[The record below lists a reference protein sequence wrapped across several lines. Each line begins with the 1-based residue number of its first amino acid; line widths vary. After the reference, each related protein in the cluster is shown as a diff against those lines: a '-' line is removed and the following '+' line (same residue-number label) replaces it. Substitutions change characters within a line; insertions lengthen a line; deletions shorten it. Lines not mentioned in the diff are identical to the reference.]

1 MLDDPSLAAGQ
12 PDTENA
18 RLDALRRYQILD
30 TGAEER
36 FDAITRV
43 AVASFRAPIA
53 LVSLVTDDRQ
63 WFKSC
68 VGLTFDGTPREHAFC
83 ARTIETDAVLVVR
96 DASRDRRFRDNPL
109 VTGEPFIRFYA
120 GAPLITP
127 DGHRLGSLCIIDRK
141 PRRSFS
147 AQDERSLKTLAGL
160 VVDQMGLRRG
170 ELSRAA
176 VVGFT
181 EATELAMLSVT
192 PDSIIRFANRAA
204 AELFGYAR
212 EELLGGSLDLI
223 MPPHLHGAHAAMLT
237 RVAAEGASKLAG
249 RTVEVVAR
257 RKDRTE
263 VPVELSLSLWR
274 DERGFGLGAIVRDIT
289 ERRARDTR
297 LLRLAHHDELTGL
310 CNRHR
315 FEALLTD
322 LYECRADASV
332 LLLGLDGFKGVNDG
346 FGHAVGDALL
356 QALAIR
362 LPGAL
367 PSGATLARFGGDA
380 FAVLLPGVGDPLA
393 IERVGSAMLS
403 ALAAPFTID
412 DQIIRLDACVGFA
425 LTPGHGAD
433 AEELMASA
441 DLALHQAKQEGGGR
455 VRMYTPEMRRA
466 ARAHRETLDALRR
479 ALRQGELVLHYQ
491 PQVCLRSGRLV
502 GAEALIRWQHP
513 QHGLVLPGA
522 FLPAIETSALALSVG
537 AWVLDEACRQMA
549 AWRAAGLS
557 IGRVGV
563 NLFSAQFQTGDLAE
577 QVLGALARHGLAP
590 GDLELEVTE
599 RVTLQ
604 DDERVLGVL
613 RELHARGVRIAFDDF
628 GTGYAS
634 LSTLKRFP
642 LTVLKIDRAFVRD
655 LLTDADDAA
664 ITRAIVVMSNEL
676 GLETVAEGIETAEH
690 EVALRVLGCRV
701 GQGFRYGRAMPA
713 ADLATLAQGE
723 SGVSIGSR
731 PDRVAV

>member
-1 MLDDPSLAAGQ
+1 MLDDPSPVAGQ
-12 PDTENA
+12 TNAENA

-43 AVASFRAPIA
+43 AAASFRAPIA
-53 LVSLVTDDRQ
+53 LVSLVTDNRQ

-68 VGLTFDGTPREHAFC
+68 VGLAVDGTPREHAFC

-96 DASRDRRFRDNPL
+96 DATRDRRFRDNPL
-109 VTGEPFIRFYA
+109 VTGEPYIRFYA

-147 AQDERSLKTLAGL
+147 AQDERSLKMLAGL

-181 EATELAMLSVT
+181 DATELAMLSVG
-192 PDSIIRFANRAA
+192 PEGVIRFANRAA

-223 MPPHLHGAHAAMLT
+223 MPPHLHAAMLA
-237 RVAAEGASKLAG
+237 RVAAEGASRLAG

-274 DERGFGLGAIVRDIT
+274 DERGLGLGAIIRDIT
-289 ERRARDTR
+289 ERRARDAR

-315 FEALLTD
+315 FEALLAD
-322 LYECRADASV
+322 LYERRADAGV
-332 LLLGLDGFKGVNDG
+332 LLLDLDGFKGVNDG
-346 FGHAVGDALL
+346 LGHSVGDALL

-362 LPGAL
+362 LSGAL
-367 PSGATLARFGGDA
+367 PSGVTLARFGGDA

-393 IERVGSAMLS
+393 VERVGSAMLS

-412 DQIIRLDACVGFA
+412 DQVVRLDASVGFA
-425 LTPGHGAD
+425 LAPGHGAD
-433 AEELMASA
+433 AEELVANA

-513 QHGLVLPGA
+513 LHGLVLPGA

-577 QVLGALARHGLAP
+577 QVLGALARHGLNP

-655 LLTDADDAA
+655 LLTDVDDAA
-664 ITRAIVVMSNEL
+664 ITRAIVAMGNEL
-676 GLETVAEGIETAEH
+676 GLETVAEGIELAEH
-690 EVALRVLGCRV
+690 EVALRALGCRV

-713 ADLATLAQGE
+713 ADLAALARGE
-723 SGVSIGSR
+723 SSVSTGSR
-731 PDRVAV
+731 PDRAVG